1 MKTINRILFPTDF
14 SEASKNAFRY
24 CLSVA
29 DAYEANILLLHV
41 VYPEYQVM
49 DVPVMAMQATQDKVE
64 AAKTLLQSSVDLALV
79 QVQAAGGPLRHVP
92 AIKSD
97 VEVGDPVSVITNIAK
112 VEAVDMIMMGT
123 RGEHNALDRFF
134 GSITT
139 GVVERA
145 HCPVWVVPEHAHYES
160 IDIAAYATDLKNADP
175 YHIWKASQLLDAFHP
190 ILHCVHVNGNG
201 QNGQSNMNM
210 NEIELFFATNAP
222 ALQINFHQLQGK
234 SVTESLEEFS
244 ETHDVDVLV
253 MYAPHH
259 TFLERLFSPSH
270 TKQMTLRTH
279 IPLLLYKAE

>member
-14 SEASKNAFRY
+14 SETAKNAFRY

-29 DAYEANILLLHV
+29 DAYEANIQLLHV

-64 AAKTLLQSSVDLALV
+64 AAKTLLQSFVDLALV
-79 QVQAAGGPLRHVP
+79 QVQAGGPLRYVP

-97 VEVGDPVSVITNIAK
+97 VEVGDPVSVITKIAQRDS
-112 VEAVDMIMMGT
+112 ADMIIMGT

-134 GSITT
+134 GSVTT

-145 HCPVWVVPEHAHYES
+145 HCSVWVIPEQAIYNS
-160 IDIAAYATDLKNADP
+160 IDIAAYATDLKDADP
-175 YHIWKASQLLDAFHP
+175 YHIWKASQLLDPFHP
-190 ILHCVHVNGNG
+190 ILHCVHVSSNG
-201 QNGQSNMNM
+201 QNGQMNM
-210 NEIELFFATNAP
+210 NDIELFFATNAP

-234 SVTESLEEFS
+234 SVTESLEEFTD
-244 ETHDVDVLV
+244 THDVDVLV

-259 TFLERLFSPSH
+259 TFLERLFSPSQ

>member
-24 CLSVA
+24 CMSIA
-29 DAYEANILLLHV
+29 DAYEANIILLHV

-64 AAKTLLQSSVDLALV
+64 AAKSLLQSFIDLALV
-79 QVQAAGGPLRHVP
+79 QVQATSGPLRHVP
-92 AIKSD
+92 SIKSD
-97 VEVGDPVSVITNIAK
+97 VEVGDPVSVIAKIAR
-112 VEAVDMIMMGT
+112 VETADMIMMGT
-123 RGEHNALDRFF
+123 RGEHNAIDRFF

-145 HCPVWVVPEHAHYES
+145 HCPVWVIPEKAQYES

-175 YHIWKASQLLDAFHP
+175 YHIWKASQLLDPFHP
-190 ILHCVHVNGNG
+190 ILHCVHVSNNG
-201 QNGQSNMNM
+201 QNGLMNM
-210 NEIELFFATNAP
+210 NDIELFFATNAP

-244 ETHDVDVLV
+244 EIHDVDVLV
-253 MYAPHH
+253 MYAPQH